1 MPSSSPPPRPS
12 SSSGALA
19 WWMVW
24 RIPGW
29 VWITG
34 SEAADSI
41 LSIRKRPA
49 GRAWAFTLRLLM
61 VLLVAVMLPLVFLL
75 NAIRKRRPTAAGALH
90 KKVVELWQSSPY
102 EAVELL
108 RTTFEALKVAGG
120 FEPFKRVEV
129 PPFGRFDLSGA
140 LYVYQTLFKSEFAL
154 GRFEEA
160 LQVSRS
166 LPVQM
171 PETILEQVDCLMAMG
186 RRPDAIAHLEKNLG
200 LDTWKAPLRRRLE
213 ELTGK
218 PGAGVN

>member
-1 MPSSSPPPRPS
+1 M
-12 SSSGALA
+12 L
-19 WWMVW
+19 W
-24 RIPGW
+24 RMPGW
-29 VWITG
+29 VWMAG
-34 SEAADSI
+34 REAAESI
-41 LSIRKRPA
+41 LLMRKRPA
-49 GRAWAFTLRLLM
+49 SRAWAFALRLIM
-61 VLLVAVMLPLVFLL
+61 VLLVALIVPVLFLL
-75 NAIRKRRPTAAGALH
+75 NAIRRRRPRAADALH
-90 KKVVELWQSSPY
+90 EKVAELWQSSPY
-102 EAVELL
+102 DAVALL
-108 RTTFEALKVAGG
+108 RTTLDTLKAGG
-120 FEPFKRVEV
+120 DLDPRKRIDV
-129 PPFGRFDLSGA
+129 PPFGRFDA
-140 LYVYQTLFKSEFAL
+140 IQVFYVYQTLFKSEFAL